1 MVESCV
7 DSKREADARKGER
20 VLGLVKD
27 GTFYEAFRSES
38 GELLLVEDAAREHL
52 PVSCDTVK
60 GVRVARVDCG
70 ENCYIFDRQVL
81 MATLRNVLEFARN
94 GAGGLVLDVSR
105 VSLVAATHMNAL
117 RHLHDDLAERG
128 RRLVLVTG
136 SAVIA
141 REVLAAVP
149 ELAGRIFAREEHALA
164 CAKNPLAVEA
174 AG

>member
-1 MVESCV
+1 
-7 DSKREADARKGER
+7 
-20 VLGLVKD
+20 
-27 GTFYEAFRSES
+27 
-38 GELLLVEDAAREHL
+38 
-52 PVSCDTVK
+52 
-60 GVRVARVDCG
+60 
-70 ENCYIFDRQVL
+70 
-81 MATLRNVLEFARN
+81 
-94 GAGGLVLDVSR
+94 
-105 VSLVAATHMNAL
+105 MNAL